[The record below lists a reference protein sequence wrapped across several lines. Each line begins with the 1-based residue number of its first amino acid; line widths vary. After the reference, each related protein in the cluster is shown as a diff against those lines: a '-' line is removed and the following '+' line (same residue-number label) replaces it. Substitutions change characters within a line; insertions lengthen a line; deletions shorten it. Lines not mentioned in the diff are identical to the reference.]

1 MIYVLIVTSQF
12 MVVRLLTILTVCH
25 AFRFVLFFFLM
36 IRRPPRSTRTDTL
49 FPYTT
54 LFRSARAARRLHVV
68 RTADDRLRMQMKT
81 VRATFGHDVD
91 PAIAHLQ
98 TAAAQIPV
106 LGARIALDVRVDT
119 HAQDIESRRKSMQ
132 PVKRPIAGIA
142 QRIIWLGPFRS
153 EEHTSE

>member
-1 MIYVLIVTSQF
+1 
-12 MVVRLLTILTVCH
+12 
-25 AFRFVLFFFLM
+25 M
-36 IRRPPRSTRTDTL
+36 IRPPPRSTRTDTL

-54 LFRSARAARRLHVV
+54 LFRS
-68 RTADDRLRMQMKT
+68 RMQMKT

-132 PVKRPIAGIA
+132 PVKRPIDGIA
-142 QRIIWLGPFRS
+142 QRLIWIGPFSSADRS
-153 EEHTSE
+153 EVRRVGKECVCRCRVRC

>member
-1 MIYVLIVTSQF
+1 
-12 MVVRLLTILTVCH
+12 
-25 AFRFVLFFFLM
+25 M
-36 IRRPPRSTRTDTL
+36 IRPPPRSTRTDTL

-54 LFRSARAARRLHVV
+54 LFRS
-68 RTADDRLRMQMKT
+68 RMQMKT

-142 QRIIWLGPFRS
+142 QRIIWPGPFSSGDVVRADAQTRS
-153 EEHTSE
+153 EEHTSALQSLMRNSYAVFCLAIKQNNKHQYSHHS